1 MTSLDGMRVASEESG
16 AVDVGQSAEAPHGS
30 GAVAALPAVAVI
42 HAGLS
47 DTPLDTQALVDLVRR
62 ADSGAIVVFEGT
74 VRSPNHGHE
83 VEALV
88 YEAWLE
94 KVPEQLHQIAS
105 EVAATYGLRG
115 SVAVHRVGRV
125 GVGEPAVVVV
135 AVAVHRGAAFR
146 GAEELINRVKS
157 EAWIWKKE
165 IRSNGEVWIEGC

>member
-94 KVPEQLHQIAS
+94 RVPEQLHRIAS
-105 EVAATYGLRG
+105 EVADHTRVCSVPSRSTGSAVSESVNLRLWLWQWLSTGVRLSEGL
-115 SVAVHRVGRV
+115 
-125 GVGEPAVVVV
+125 
-135 AVAVHRGAAFR
+135 
-146 GAEELINRVKS
+146 KS
-157 EAWIWKKE
+157 
-165 IRSNGEVWIEGC
+165 